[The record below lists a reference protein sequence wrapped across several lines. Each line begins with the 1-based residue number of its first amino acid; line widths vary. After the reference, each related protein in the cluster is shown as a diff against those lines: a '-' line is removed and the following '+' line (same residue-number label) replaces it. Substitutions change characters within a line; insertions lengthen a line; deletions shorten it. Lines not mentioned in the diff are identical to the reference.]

1 MRPQLPC
8 SCCFRASRFALGMQS
23 SSPNPSPTPTPANED
38 PKQMQECLVISGEA
52 QQGLVLYSVIPQYP
66 KKAQKKHIQG
76 DVVLQ
81 VSIDKSGN
89 VTAVKTVQGEPILA
103 DAAVK
108 AVKQW
113 KYKPYLLNGEPAK
126 LEKTVNIQFHM

>member
-1 MRPQLPC
+1 
-8 SCCFRASRFALGMQS
+8 
-23 SSPNPSPTPTPANED
+23 
-38 PKQMQECLVISGEA
+38 MQECLVISGEA
-52 QQGLVLYSVIPQYP
+52 QQGLVLHSVIPQYP

-113 KYKPYLLNGEPAK
+113 KYKPYLLNGEPAE
-126 LEKTVNIQFHM
+126 LEETVKIQFHM